1 MNKKLLA
8 SRIFNDTGDWFY
20 YFVIVVIIYTMNKSP
35 VMMGILSASYTIPGI
50 LVSKKLAELIDRL
63 DDRKALIMFDGLRIF
78 VLSGIVFT
86 NNIWL
91 ALLCVFLEQI
101 FAIGSNLAFQRVTLD
116 VITDS
121 QKLLVFNRQL
131 KIFSNGSRL
140 LVIPSYLIMHQFI
153 SNKLILGLDIL
164 FTLIS
169 LIETI
174 KIKVNPLQVPLKGET
189 NECKL
194 EKLRFG
200 NKITKTIVIFSLLNL
215 FRAFVDAYGIMY
227 ISNTSKN
234 VNFGYAMLVFILSI
248 ADLIGGI
255 VSKKIIKK
263 SNIDQNSILI
273 ISFINILIFFSIPS
287 IIHNMECF
295 IGCIFLLRLGLSILE
310 LFVLY
315 RLQLYAPQKIHQ
327 YIALQ
332 TMLIDGVSLINSIL
346 GGVIIQKIN
355 IFNYMNIIILIVLVS
370 GIFFGCIQNK
380 KRPD

>member
-20 YFVIVVIIYTMNKSP
+20 YFVIVVIIYSMNKNP

-50 LVSKKLAELIDRL
+50 LVSKKLAKLIDRL
-63 DDRKALIMFDGLRIF
+63 NDQKALIMFDILRVF

-91 ALLCVFLEQI
+91 ALLCVFLEQT

-121 QKLLVFNRQL
+121 QKLLAFNRQL

-153 SNKLILGLDIL
+153 SNKLMLGLDIL

-169 LIETI
+169 LIETVRV
-174 KIKVNPLQVPLKGET
+174 KVNPLQSPPKDEP

-194 EKLRFG
+194 EKIQFG
-200 NKITKTIVIFSLLNL
+200 KMTKIIVIFSLLNL
-215 FRAFVDAYGIMY
+215 FRSFVDAYGIMY

-255 VSKKIIKK
+255 ISKKLINEH
-263 SNIDQNSILI
+263 NIDQNNILI
-273 ISFINILIFFSIPS
+273 ISFISILIFFSIPS
-287 IIHNMECF
+287 VIHNTNCF
-295 IGCIFLLRLGLSILE
+295 IGCIFLLRLMLSILE

-315 RLQLYAPQKIHQ
+315 RLQMHVPQKIHQ
-327 YIALQ
+327 YVALQ

-346 GGVIIQKIN
+346 GGVIIQKID
-355 IFNYMNIIILIVLVS
+355 IFNYMNVITLIVLVS
-370 GIFFGCIQNK
+370 GIFFGCQK
-380 KRPD
+380 LK